1 MKNTTYCRNQNF
13 GFKPSL
19 KKWLRRTRKWSVFD
33 ACLASPDLQVSG
45 GRVYFARF
53 FLFRA
58 GIPDCAKF
66 TLSAPADPLVTIKC
80 SGNEVKVATY
90 IISPVSLCSYTFIYY
105 SSFYRFL
112 LIFFCE
118 CDARIFFALQFVHCL
133 IIWNSKTLQ
142 LQLLHSIKLVKANW
156 TSQVGTSK
164 WHYTELN
171 LQIMY
176 FFINTNHRHAL
187 NWTELLRNPD

>member
-1 MKNTTYCRNQNF
+1 MKTDISFLYFKVSLSAKSLSWRSVFIHMKNTTCCRNQNF
-13 GFKPSL
+13 GFRPSL
-19 KKWLRRTRKWSVFD
+19 KKRLRRTGKWSIFY

-53 FLFRA
+53 FLFGA

-80 SGNEVKVATY
+80 SGNEVKVASY

-112 LIFFCE
+112 LICAMHVFFFLFNLF
-118 CDARIFFALQFVHCL
+118 IV
-133 IIWNSKTLQ
+133 
-142 LQLLHSIKLVKANW
+142 LLYETAKHFNCSYYIV
-156 TSQVGTSK
+156 
-164 WHYTELN
+164 
-171 LQIMY
+171 
-176 FFINTNHRHAL
+176 
-187 NWTELLRNPD
+187 

>member
-1 MKNTTYCRNQNF
+1 MKNTT
-13 GFKPSL
+13 L
-19 KKWLRRTRKWSVFD
+19 KKRLRRTGKWSIFD

-53 FLFRA
+53 FLFGA

-80 SGNEVKVATY
+80 SGNEVKVASY

-112 LIFFCE
+112 LIFFCM
-118 CDARIFFALQFVHCL
+118 CDARIFFPLQFVHCL
-133 IIWNSKTLQ
+133 II
-142 LQLLHSIKLVKANW
+142 
-156 TSQVGTSK
+156 
-164 WHYTELN
+164 
-171 LQIMY
+171 
-176 FFINTNHRHAL
+176 
-187 NWTELLRNPD
+187 